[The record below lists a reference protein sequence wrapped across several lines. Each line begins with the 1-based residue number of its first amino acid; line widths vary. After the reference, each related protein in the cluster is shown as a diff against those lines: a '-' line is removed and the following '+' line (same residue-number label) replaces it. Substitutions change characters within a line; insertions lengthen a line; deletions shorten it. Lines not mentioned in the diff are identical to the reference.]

1 MDDEVEVETNAT
13 RPNLPAS
20 RILNNTLKL
29 ARETQAEKEP
39 LNSGDFL
46 DSLSLGIDY
55 KYTSF

>member
-1 MDDEVEVETNAT
+1 MEVETNAT